1 MLTVRWTTLGPPITP
16 RVSPVRGVGNVRVTA
31 EDVERFGD
39 SILDEDLE
47 VLLERVMDDP
57 EARYHIAG
65 PAPKEASPAEDRTE
79 RQAQSGATVGPKRG
93 GKRSWLA
100 ALFGK

>member
-16 RVSPVRGVGNVRVTA
+16 RISPVRGVGTVRVTA
-31 EDVERFGD
+31 EDIERFGD
-39 SILDEDLE
+39 LVLKDDGE
-47 VLLERVMDDP
+47 VLLERAMDDP

-65 PAPKEASPAEDRTE
+65 LAPKETSAEEERAQ
-79 RQAQSGATVGPKRG
+79 RQANSGATVGPQRG